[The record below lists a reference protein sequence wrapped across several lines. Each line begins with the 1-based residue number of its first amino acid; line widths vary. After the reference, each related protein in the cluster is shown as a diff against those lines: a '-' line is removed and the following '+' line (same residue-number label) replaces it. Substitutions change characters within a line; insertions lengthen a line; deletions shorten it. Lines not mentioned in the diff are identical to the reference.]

1 MLSIQLGVL
10 GQLLLETRI
19 VLLLI
24 EQSGELA
31 KFRNQV
37 QLLDLLVV
45 LGSKFALVDQ
55 QGLLGVGYVEGVSF
69 LIILNEGLGF
79 VVDLNVVHGTLGEIH
94 IGDLVNAEVAVVSDH
109 WLTNDLLLD
118 LTFFPSFLLQI
129 EDVVQDG
136 VLLEATGHE
145 VDLQEKTLLVKVDRG
160 EETLNH

>member
-1 MLSIQLGVL
+1 LGHHGLFQGNIVLVLADGAFHLLSVVVDLLETVLSIQLGVL

-55 QGLLGVGYVEGVSF
+55 QGLFGVGNVERVGF
-69 LIILNEGLGF
+69 LIILNEGLRF
-79 VVDLNVVHGTLGEIH
+79 VVDLNVVHGTLGEIYV
-94 IGDLVNAEVAVVSDH
+94 GDFVNAKVAVVSDH

-118 LTFFPSFLLQI
+118 LTFFPSFLL
-129 EDVVQDG
+129 
-136 VLLEATGHE
+136 
-145 VDLQEKTLLVKVDRG
+145 
-160 EETLNH
+160 

>member
-45 LGSKFALVDQ
+45 LGSKLALVDQ

>member
-94 IGDLVNAEVAVVSDH
+94 IGDLINAEVAVVSDH